1 MLSKIFES
9 LFVVLADSI
18 ASSLTFEFVDELKER
33 LTYEINLIQNL
44 DIRSDLSLMF
54 DSSEISSKLLK
65 MVQIY
70 SENLN
75 YKLKNYQGD
84 DMNFEEHQRDASVY
98 FEGIKSILTFYASED
113 CMDSFGENNTSLI
126 QNVLQNPNISNSC
139 DLIIFLHLVVKADL
153 ANESE
158 VEGEDARTRQLRI
171 KKSRYGKLTNI
182 NKFSISHIEWLEE
195 AMPQVSGLF

>member
-126 QNVLQNPNISNSC
+126 
-139 DLIIFLHLVVKADL
+139 
-153 ANESE
+153 
-158 VEGEDARTRQLRI
+158 
-171 KKSRYGKLTNI
+171 
-182 NKFSISHIEWLEE
+182 
-195 AMPQVSGLF
+195 